1 MPVLPRVLSVFR
13 TWLRGNR
20 LERDLD
26 DELQA
31 CLDELVA
38 RKMRGGLS
46 PERARREALVEF
58 GGIEPIKEEIRSG
71 RFGHEAVTTLRDIR
85 FGSRLLA
92 RSPWFSVVA
101 TLTLALGIGTSVA
114 VFSVMHAVLWRSLPY
129 PDADRLVLVRVDARG
144 VVNAGAAPG
153 EVLDLRAR
161 SRLLESLETMN
172 GVDAHVFA
180 GGEYE
185 RVAAASVT
193 DGVLDVLGAA
203 PPALGRTLR
212 AAEDV
217 GQPWVRSI
225 VISDDLWRR
234 QFGGDPSVLGRR
246 VQVNN
251 LDVQIVGILRP
262 GFRVFLP
269 PETLAAEQIDVWF
282 PTNLENTRDHRG
294 LPLIGRLREGATFG
308 QAQAELDAL
317 AAQFLA
323 DYPGAYAGGTLRFSV
338 LPLRTALTADV
349 QPALFALAGAVAFV
363 LLIACVNVANLMVAR
378 GRTRDRELTVRRAL
392 GATRARLVR
401 QLLTESVLL
410 ACAGAAGGLLLGYLG
425 VGLLDWMRPSHLPR
439 QSEVAIDSTV
449 VLFTVAAA
457 ALTPL
462 AVGLLPA
469 LRIVSGRE
477 ALSLTSSRSETSL
490 PAMRQLQRALVIAEV
505 ALAIVPLV
513 AAGLM
518 LRSFVHLTQAP
529 IGFDPSDVLTA
540 SVPLTPRNFRETEK
554 RLALWRDVL
563 HRVRELPGVG
573 DVSAGAP
580 LPFSSWQVTRRYG
593 GDEDAS
599 LPMSL
604 GTLQSVMPGYLRVM
618 GIRLREGRDFTKD
631 DEAARRG
638 VVIVDERIA
647 RQLWPE
653 GALGKRLVMQVGRD
667 GRDVLEVVGVTKA
680 LRVTRVRDEG
690 LPHFFVPYHIYSI
703 NMSLVIKTGESAAAL
718 GPALQRIAESLNT
731 GRAVFDI
738 KPMDRY
744 VSESIGDTR
753 FTMLVLLAFAVAS
766 ILLAGVG
773 LYGTLSYL
781 ISQRTREFGVRMALG
796 ASAGQL
802 VRTVIGEGAALA
814 VLGAAIGFAGAL
826 TATTLLRGLLYEVT
840 PFDVPTLLLV
850 CLLVTLVAVVAA
862 ARPAWRVSR
871 IDPTLALR
879 SE

>member
-1 MPVLPRVLSVFR
+1 VLSVFR

-20 LERDLD
+20 LDRDLD
-26 DELQA
+26 DELRG

-38 RKMRGGLS
+38 RKVRSGL
-46 PERARREALVEF
+46 PPARARREAIVEL
-58 GGIEPIKEEIRSG
+58 GGLESIKEEVRSG
-71 RFGHEAVTTLRDIR
+71 RFGHEAITTVRDIR
-85 FGSRLLA
+85 FAWRLLA
-92 RSPWFSVVA
+92 RSPGFSLVA
-101 TLTLALGIGTSVA
+101 TLTLALGIGANVA
-114 VFSVMHAVLWRSLPY
+114 VFSVMHAVFWRSLPY

-144 VVNAGAAPG
+144 VANAGAAPG

-161 SRLLESLETMN
+161 SGVLESLAAVN

-180 GGEYE
+180 DGEYQ

-193 DGVLDVLGAA
+193 DGVLEMLGAA

-212 AAEDV
+212 ATEDV

-234 QFGGDPSVLGRR
+234 KFGGDPAALGRR

-282 PTNLENTRDHRG
+282 PANLENTRDHRG
-294 LPLIGRLREGATFG
+294 LPLVGRLEEGATVG
-308 QAQAELDAL
+308 QAQAELDTL
-317 AAQFLA
+317 AAQFVA
-323 DYPGAYAGGTLRFSV
+323 DFPGAYPGRTLRFSV
-338 LPLRTALTADV
+338 LPLRKALTAEV
-349 QPALFALAGAVAFV
+349 QQALFALAGAVAFV
-363 LLIACVNVANLMVAR
+363 LLIACVNVANLTVAR
-378 GRTRDRELTVRRAL
+378 GRARDRELTVRRAL

-401 QLLTESVLL
+401 QLLTESLLL

-449 VLFTVAAA
+449 VLLTVAAA

-462 AVGLLPA
+462 AVGLLPSM
-469 LRIVSGRE
+469 RIVSGRG
-477 ALSLTSSRSETSL
+477 ALSLTSSRSETAL
-490 PAMRQLQRALVIAEV
+490 PAVRRLQRALVIAEV

-518 LRSFVHLTQAP
+518 LRTFVNLIQAP
-529 IGFDPSDVLTA
+529 IGFNPSHVLTA
-540 SVPLTPRNFRETEK
+540 RVPISFRNSHDIPARVTLLQE
-554 RLALWRDVL
+554 VL
-563 HRVRELPGVG
+563 HRVREQPGVD

-580 LPFSSWQVTRRYG
+580 LPFDSSQLTRRYG
-593 GDEDAS
+593 RDDDPSA
-599 LPMSL
+599 PMSL

-618 GIRLREGRDFTKD
+618 GIELREGREFDTQD
-631 DEAARRG
+631 QAARRP

-653 GALGKRLVMQVGRD
+653 GALGKRLAIQVGRD
-667 GRDVLEVVGVTKA
+667 GRSALEVIGVTNA
-680 LRVTRVRDEG
+680 VRVTRVRDEG
-690 LPHFFVPYHIYSI
+690 LPHFFMPYHIYSI
-703 NMSLVIKTGESAAAL
+703 NMSLVIKTSESAAAL
-718 GPALQRIAESLNT
+718 GPAIQRIAESVGT
-731 GRAVFDI
+731 RRAVFDI
-738 KPMDRY
+738 QPMDDY
-744 VSESIGDTR
+744 VAQSVGDAR
-753 FTMLVLLAFAVAS
+753 FTLLVLLAFALAS

-796 ASAGQL
+796 ASSRQL
-802 VRTVIGEGAALA
+802 VRTVVCEGAALA
-814 VLGAAIGFAGAL
+814 VVGAAVGLAGAL

-850 CLLVTLVAVVAA
+850 CFLVTLVAVVAA
-862 ARPAWRVSR
+862 ARPAWRVTR

-879 SE
+879 AE

>member
-1 MPVLPRVLSVFR
+1 MPVIPRVLSVCC

-46 PERARREALVEF
+46 PERARREALVEL
-58 GGIEPIKEEIRSG
+58 GGVEQIKEEVRSG

-85 FGSRLLA
+85 FAWRLLA

-101 TLTLALGIGTSVA
+101 TLTLALGIGANVA

-144 VVNAGAAPG
+144 VVNAGAASG

-161 SRLLESLETMN
+161 SRLFESLETMN

-193 DGVLDVLGAA
+193 DGVLEVLGAA

-251 LDVQIVGILRP
+251 LDVQIVGILHP

-282 PTNLENTRDHRG
+282 PTNLESTRDHRG
-294 LPLIGRLREGATFG
+294 LPLIGRLREGATSV

-323 DYPGAYAGGTLRFSV
+323 DYPGDYPGGTLRFSV
-338 LPLRTALTADV
+338 LPLRKALTSEV
-349 QPALFALAGAVAFV
+349 EPALFALAGAVAFV

-378 GRTRDRELTVRRAL
+378 GRARDRELAVRRAL

-401 QLLTESVLL
+401 QLLAESLLL
-410 ACAGAAGGLLLGYLG
+410 ACAGAAGGLLLGHLG
-425 VGLLDWMRPSHLPR
+425 VGLLDWMRPAHLPR
-439 QSEVAIDSTV
+439 QSEIGIDATV

-469 LRIVSGRE
+469 LRIVSARE
-477 ALSLTSSRSETSL
+477 AFSLTSSRSETAL
-490 PAMRQLQRALVIAEV
+490 PAMRRLQRGLVIVEV
-505 ALAIVPLV
+505 GLAIVPLV

-518 LRSFVHLTQAP
+518 LRTFVNLIQAP
-529 IGFDPSDVLTA
+529 IGFDPSHVLTA
-540 SVPLTPRNFRETEK
+540 QVPISFRNSHDIPARVSLLQE
-554 RLALWRDVL
+554 VL
-563 HRVRELPGVG
+563 HRVRELPGVD

-580 LPFSSWQVTRRYG
+580 LPFDSSQVTRRFG
-593 GDEDAS
+593 RGDDPSA
-599 LPMSL
+599 PMSL
-604 GTLQSVMPGYLRVM
+604 GTLQSVMPGYLRIM
-618 GIRLREGRDFTKD
+618 GIELREGREFDAQD
-631 DEAARRG
+631 QAARRP

-647 RQLWPE
+647 QQLWPE
-653 GALGKRLVMQVGRD
+653 GALGKRLAMQVGR
-667 GRDVLEVVGVTKA
+667 GRAALEVIGVTNA
-680 LRVTRVRDEG
+680 VRVTRVRDEG
-690 LPHFFVPYHIYSI
+690 LPHFFVPYHVYSI

-718 GPALQRIAESLNT
+718 GPAIRRIAESLGT
-731 GRAVFDI
+731 RRAVFDI
-738 KPMDRY
+738 RPMNDY
-744 VSESIGDTR
+744 VAQSIVDTR
-753 FTMLVLLAFAVAS
+753 FTLLVLLAFAVAS

-796 ASAGQL
+796 ASARQL
-802 VRTVIGEGAALA
+802 VRAVVGEGAALA
-814 VLGAAIGFAGAL
+814 VIGAAIGLAGAL
-826 TATTLLRGLLYEVT
+826 AATTLLRGLLYEVT
-840 PFDVPTLLLV
+840 PFDVPTLLFV

-862 ARPAWRVSR
+862 ARPAWRVTR